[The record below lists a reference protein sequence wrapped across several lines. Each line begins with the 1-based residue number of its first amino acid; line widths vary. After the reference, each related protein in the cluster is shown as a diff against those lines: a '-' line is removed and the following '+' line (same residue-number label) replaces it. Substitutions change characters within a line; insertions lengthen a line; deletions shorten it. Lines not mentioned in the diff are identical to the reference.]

1 MSMFKN
7 VNVVSLYITDWE
19 AAKKFYSEVLEW
31 PVAYGDDQFG
41 WFEYGRENETHVSIN
56 RWDDPATVPPRQG
69 GATIVFTVDD
79 ADQVTAAL
87 RAKGVK
93 CDEVVNIPGVV
104 KYGTFYDPEGNRPQ
118 FASNPS

>member
-7 VNVVSLYITDWE
+7 VNVVSLDVTDWE

-31 PVAYGDDQFG
+31 PVAYSDDQFG

-56 RWDDPATVPPRQG
+56 RWDEPATVPPRLG

-87 RAKGVK
+87 REKGVK

-104 KYGTFYDPEGNRPQ
+104 KYGTFYDPEGNRLQ